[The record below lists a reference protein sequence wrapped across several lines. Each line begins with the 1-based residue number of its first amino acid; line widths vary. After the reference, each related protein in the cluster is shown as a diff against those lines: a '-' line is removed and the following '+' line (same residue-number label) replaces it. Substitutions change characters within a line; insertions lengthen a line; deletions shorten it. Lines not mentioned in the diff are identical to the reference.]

1 MAVQSPKMEPP
12 APIDGPAGA
21 APPVALVVLGMHRS
35 GTSALAGVLARLGY
49 ALPRKVMPAN
59 DFNPRGFYKSLG
71 AYVLN
76 DALLAREGGG
86 WSDWQALPLSWL
98 DTPAAETELAR
109 GVQVLQREFGD
120 APRFVLKDP
129 RICRMLPYWRRV
141 FADAGVAP
149 VYLHTHRSPME
160 VARSLHRREGWPIEA
175 GLVLWLRYE
184 LEAEAG
190 TRGQPRAFT
199 SYDRLLQDWRGALT
213 ELSRQAGLD
222 LPPLTPTQDAE
233 IDSFLTDDLRHSTEP
248 LAAGTEAPGGRIRD
262 WFRQSH
268 EILRRWAESG
278 ETAEDYPELDRIRG
292 EFDAAAALFHA
303 ARVALSDAV
312 TGGSS
317 RDSGALEIAEEMPA
331 PADAKAAFETALKT
345 AQTLGAAP
353 QDEADRAVLYA
364 QMQKSLR
371 LMQIAQTRAHEAEL
385 TAVLSSH
392 RRQAQARLEQAEAR
406 QDALEAQ
413 RDQAQALVAHRD
425 AEITRLRADL
435 GHQTRIC
442 EDLSQQQNAL
452 LGSTSWR
459 LTAPLRR
466 IVTAL
471 RR

>member
-1 MAVQSPKMEPP
+1 M
-12 APIDGPAGA
+12 
-21 APPVALVVLGMHRS
+21 
-35 GTSALAGVLARLGY
+35 
-49 ALPRKVMPAN
+49 
-59 DFNPRGFYKSLG
+59 
-71 AYVLN
+71 
-76 DALLAREGGG
+76 
-86 WSDWQALPLSWL
+86 
-98 DTPAAETELAR
+98 
-109 GVQVLQREFGD
+109 
-120 APRFVLKDP
+120 
-129 RICRMLPYWRRV
+129 
-141 FADAGVAP
+141 
-149 VYLHTHRSPME
+149 
-160 VARSLHRREGWPIEA
+160 
-175 GLVLWLRYE
+175 
-184 LEAEAG
+184 
-190 TRGQPRAFT
+190 
-199 SYDRLLQDWRGALT
+199 
-213 ELSRQAGLD
+213 
-222 LPPLTPTQDAE
+222 
-233 IDSFLTDDLRHSTEP
+233 
-248 LAAGTEAPGGRIRD
+248 
-262 WFRQSH
+262 
-268 EILRRWAESG
+268 
-278 ETAEDYPELDRIRG
+278 
-292 EFDAAAALFHA
+292 
-303 ARVALSDAV
+303 